1 MGVNPFSGIADLPI
15 AIFIFVVL
23 LTIFVFFTNIFFSK
37 RIKKRNKLKEKN
49 YAQNLIE
56 RGGAYVAKNKLLTE
70 SEQKV
75 FHILAKEYGDTHYIF
90 CQVRVLDVIEPNLKK
105 YKSFTKEYK
114 SLFWQISQWHFDYV
128 LCGKDDFSISCVL
141 ELDDPSHNSP
151 ERVRR
156 DKILNSVCKDAGVFF
171 KRMTLDYKSKK
182 LTVERVCGDIL

>member
-23 LTIFVFFTNIFFSK
+23 LTISVFFTNIVFSK

-75 FHILAKEYGDTHYIF
+75 FHI
-90 CQVRVLDVIEPNLKK
+90 
-105 YKSFTKEYK
+105 S
-114 SLFWQISQWHFDYV
+114 
-128 LCGKDDFSISCVL
+128 
-141 ELDDPSHNSP
+141 
-151 ERVRR
+151 
-156 DKILNSVCKDAGVFF
+156 
-171 KRMTLDYKSKK
+171 
-182 LTVERVCGDIL
+182 